1 MPDEKKTIG
10 RYEIRGTLGK
20 GAMGAVYKGWDTRL
34 ELDVAIKVLLPGND
48 ETNRTE
54 EITRFLREVKISRN
68 LKHPNIVAVYDV
80 GDDPDTSM
88 PYIVMEFIKGKPLD
102 KLIKERKFTIQEIVT
117 FICQVADGLDCA
129 AQAGVVH
136 RDIKPANIM
145 VDPATLIPK
154 LVDFGVARIEGT
166 NATQSGTVLG
176 TPHYMS
182 PEQCRGEVVDGRSDL
197 FSLGAMTYEMLTGIK
212 AFQGDTIVNVMMGI
226 LDPNTP
232 VPPGDLRPEIPY
244 DLSEVVMKALAKD
257 PADRFQRGKEMV
269 EALQAAMADVP
280 TATVAIRPGDL
291 PAIDKTVMM
300 TVKAAKMAGTT
311 TSAAA
316 RSGKTAKTAKAA
328 AVGVPLQY
336 VAMGAAAMLFIG
348 IGAWF
353 FLKPQ
358 PPAVTQAPSDAATA
372 PTPATQQAAPSAP
385 VSLMAVRI
393 GVLKEEPSGRIVL
406 LNEGDPLRAADNFA
420 VTVQPENPSYV
431 YIWQTDS
438 SGEVFRVFP
447 NADFSPQGNPVAGK
461 TEVWLP
467 VAKNKRQWFHLDQN
481 PGEEEIVIAVS
492 TDQLQE
498 LEDPLGLLSLSG
510 VVDADTKRKIISD
523 LHRAKAKLGIGQ
535 PVQDASRVAQP
546 SPSSSP
552 TRFLE
557 GNSKGFYYQI
567 RLKHL

>member
-1 MPDEKKTIG
+1 MPEEKKMIG

-34 ELDVAIKVLLPGND
+34 ELDVAIKVLLQTND
-48 ETNRTE
+48 DTNRTE

-80 GDDPDTSM
+80 GDDPDTGM

-102 KLIKERKFTIQEIVT
+102 NLMKERKFTIREIVT
-117 FICQVADGLDCA
+117 FIGQVADGLDCA

-136 RDIKPANIM
+136 RDIKPANMM
-145 VDPATLIPK
+145 VDPDTLIPK

-182 PEQCRGEVVDGRSDL
+182 PEQCRGEVVDGRSDI
-197 FSLGAMTYEMLTGIK
+197 FSLGAVLYEMLTGIK

-232 VPPGDLRPEIPY
+232 VPPSDLRPEIPY
-244 DLSEVVMKALAKD
+244 ALSEVVMKALAKD

-269 EALQAAMADVP
+269 EALQAAMAGAP
-280 TATVAIRPGDL
+280 TATVTLRPGDL

-300 TVKAAKMAGTT
+300 TVKAAKISGAA
-311 TSAAA
+311 AAA
-316 RSGKTAKTAKAA
+316 RSAKTAQQPAT
-328 AVGVPLQY
+328 GVPLRY
-336 VAMGAAAMLFIG
+336 IG
-348 IGAWF
+348 IGVAVLLLIGGGTWF
-353 FLKPQ
+353 MMKSQ
-358 PPAVTQAPSDAATA
+358 PPAVTLAPPATPTTTQAPSAQQT
-372 PTPATQQAAPSAP
+372 TPATPASTI
-385 VSLMAVRI
+385 AVEL
-393 GVLKEEPSGRIVL
+393 GVIKEHSGGKIVL

-420 VTVQPENPSYV
+420 IVAKPDSSSYI

-447 NADFSPQGNPVAGK
+447 NSDFNPQGNPVAAK

-467 VAKNKRQWFHLDQN
+467 VAKGQRQWFHLDQN
-481 PGEEEIVIAVS
+481 PGEEEIVIVVAA
-492 TDQLQE
+492 DPLQD

-523 LHRAKAKLGIGQ
+523 LQKAKSKLSIGK
-535 PVQDASRVAQP
+535 PAQDVSRAAQTSAGS
-546 SPSSSP
+546 SPSRP
-552 TRFLE
+552 LE

>member
-1 MPDEKKTIG
+1 MPDEKKKIG

-80 GDDPDTSM
+80 GDDPDTGM

-102 KLIKERKFTIQEIVT
+102 SLLKERKMTIQEIVT
-117 FICQVADGLDCA
+117 FIAQVADGLDCA
-129 AQAGVVH
+129 AQAGIVH

-145 VDPATLIPK
+145 VNQETLTPK

-244 DLSEVVMKALAKD
+244 ELSEVVMKALAKD

-269 EALQAAMADVP
+269 EALQSALADAP
-280 TATVAIRPGDL
+280 SATVAIRPGDL
-291 PAIDKTVMM
+291 AVIDKTILM
-300 TVKAAKMAGTT
+300 TVKTAKMAGTT
-311 TSAAA
+311 PSARAA
-316 RSGKTAKTAKAA
+316 TKKAQPPSA
-328 AVGVPLQY
+328 GVPLQY
-336 VAMGAAAMLFIG
+336 VGIGVAALLLLG
-348 IGAWF
+348 GGAWF
-353 FLKPQ
+353 MLKPS
-358 PPAVTQAPSDAATA
+358 PVTQAPSSVPAAPSPQAQPA
-372 PTPATQQAAPSAP
+372 PPSAP
-385 VSLMAVRI
+385 VSVTAVQL
-393 GVLKEEPSGRIVL
+393 GVVKEEPSGRIVL
-406 LNEGDPLRAADNFA
+406 LNDGDPLRATDNFA
-420 VTVQPENPSYV
+420 VTVQPDNPSYI

-447 NADFSPQGNPVAGK
+447 NADFNPQGNPVSSK

-481 PGEEEIVIAVS
+481 PGEEEIVIVVS
-492 TDQLQE
+492 ADQLQE

-510 VVDADTKRKIISD
+510 VVDADTKRKIVSD
-523 LHRAKAKLGIGQ
+523 LHRAKAKLSVGK
-535 PVQDASRVAQP
+535 PSQDASRAAQ
-546 SPSSSP
+546 SSSGASP
-552 TRFLE
+552 TRSLE
-557 GNSKGFYYQI
+557 GNSKGFYYQV

>member
-1 MPDEKKTIG
+1 MPDEKKKIG

-80 GDDPDTSM
+80 GDDPDTGM

-102 KLIKERKFTIQEIVT
+102 SLLKERRMTIQEIVT
-117 FICQVADGLDCA
+117 FISQVADGLDCA

-136 RDIKPANIM
+136 RDIKPANMM
-145 VDPATLIPK
+145 VDPETLIPK

-182 PEQCRGEVVDGRSDL
+182 PEQCRGEVVDGRSDI
-197 FSLGAMTYEMLTGIK
+197 FSLGAVLYEMLTGIK

-232 VPPGDLRPEIPY
+232 VPPGDLRTEIPY
-244 DLSEVVMKALAKD
+244 SLSEVVMKALAKD
-257 PADRFQRGKEMV
+257 PAERFQRGKEMV
-269 EALQAAMADVP
+269 EALQAAMAEAP
-280 TATVAIRPGDL
+280 SATVAIRPGDL

-300 TVKAAKMAGTT
+300 TVKAARISGTT
-311 TSAAA
+311 TASVRPGRTTPPA
-316 RSGKTAKTAKAA
+316 TA
-328 AVGVPLQY
+328 GFPLQY
-336 VAMGAAAMLFIG
+336 VGIG
-348 IGAWF
+348 VATLLLIGGGAWF
-353 FLKPQ
+353 MLKSPTA
-358 PPAVTQAPSDAATA
+358 PVAQAPPDA
-372 PTPATQQAAPSAP
+372 PAAPLTQVPPPPTASVP
-385 VSLMAVRI
+385 MAAVQL
-393 GVLKEEPSGRIVL
+393 GVVKEEPSGRIVL
-406 LNEGDPLRAADNFA
+406 LREGDSLRATDNFA
-420 VTVQPENPSYV
+420 VTVQPENPSYI

-447 NADFSPQGNPVAGK
+447 NADFNPLGNPVSAR

-481 PGEEEIVIAVS
+481 PGEEEIVIVVS
-492 TDQLQE
+492 ADQLQE

-510 VVDADTKRKIISD
+510 VVDADTKRKIVSD
-523 LHRAKAKLGIGQ
+523 LHRAKTKLSVGKPPQG
-535 PVQDASRVAQP
+535 ASHAAQ
-546 SPSSSP
+546 SSP
-552 TRFLE
+552 GTAPTHSLE

>member
-1 MPDEKKTIG
+1 MPDEKKKIG

-34 ELDVAIKVLLPGND
+34 ELDVAIKVLLPCND

-80 GDDPDTSM
+80 GDDPDTGM
-88 PYIVMEFIKGKPLD
+88 PYIVMEFIKGKTLD
-102 KLIKERKFTIQEIVT
+102 SLLKERKMTIQEIVT
-117 FICQVADGLDCA
+117 FISQMADGLDCA

-136 RDIKPANIM
+136 RDIKPANMM
-145 VDPATLIPK
+145 VDQETLIPK

-182 PEQCRGEVVDGRSDL
+182 PEQCRGEVVDGRSDI
-197 FSLGAMTYEMLTGIK
+197 FSLGAVLYEMLTGIK

-244 DLSEVVMKALAKD
+244 SLSEIVMKALAKD

-269 EALQAAMADVP
+269 ETLQAAMADAP
-280 TATVAIRPGDL
+280 SATVAIRPGDL
-291 PAIDKTVMM
+291 PVIDKTMLM
-300 TVKAAKMAGTT
+300 TVKTAKMAGTT
-311 TSAAA
+311 ASARAAA
-316 RSGKTAKTAKAA
+316 KRAQPPAA
-328 AVGVPLQY
+328 GVPLQY
-336 VAMGAAAMLFIG
+336 VGIGVAALLLLG
-348 IGAWF
+348 GGAWF
-353 FLKPQ
+353 TLKPQ
-358 PPAVTQAPSDAATA
+358 PSPVTQAPPA
-372 PTPATQQAAPSAP
+372 PPSAP
-385 VSLMAVRI
+385 VSVTAVQL
-393 GVLKEEPSGRIVL
+393 GVVKEEPSGRVVL
-406 LNEGDPLRAADNFA
+406 LNEGDSLLATDNFA
-420 VTVQPENPSYV
+420 VTVQPENPSYI

-447 NADFSPQGNPVAGK
+447 NADFNPQGNPVSSK

-481 PGEEEIVIAVS
+481 PGEEEIVIVVS
-492 TDQLQE
+492 ADQLQE

-510 VVDADTKRKIISD
+510 VVDADTKRKIVSD
-523 LHRAKAKLGIGQ
+523 LHRAKAKLSVGK
-535 PVQDASRVAQP
+535 PSHDASRATQ
-546 SPSSSP
+546 SSSGASL
-552 TRFLE
+552 TRSLE
-557 GNSKGFYYQI
+557 GSSKGFYYQI

>member
-1 MPDEKKTIG
+1 MPDEKKMIG

-34 ELDVAIKVLLPGND
+34 ELDVAIKVLLQTTD
-48 ETNRTE
+48 DTNRTE

-80 GDDPDTSM
+80 GDDPDTGM

-102 KLIKERKFTIQEIVT
+102 GLMKERKFTIREIVT
-117 FICQVADGLDCA
+117 FTCQVADGLDCA

-136 RDIKPANIM
+136 RDIKPANMM
-145 VDPATLIPK
+145 VDPDTLTPK

-182 PEQCRGEVVDGRSDL
+182 PEQCRGEVVDGRSDI
-197 FSLGAMTYEMLTGIK
+197 FSLGAVLYEMLTGMK

-232 VPPGDLRPEIPY
+232 VPPSDLRPEIPY
-244 DLSEVVMKALAKD
+244 PLSEVVMKALAKD

-269 EALQAAMADVP
+269 EALQAAMAEAP
-280 TATVAIRPGDL
+280 SATVAIRPGDL

-300 TVKAAKMAGTT
+300 TVKAAKISGA
-311 TSAAA
+311 AAA
-316 RSGKTAKTAKAA
+316 RSTRAA
-328 AVGVPLQY
+328 QPPAAGVPLQY
-336 VAMGAAAMLFIG
+336 IG
-348 IGAWF
+348 IGAAVLLLIGGGAWF
-353 FLKPQ
+353 MLKPQ
-358 PPAVTQAPSDAATA
+358 APVVTQASPVA
-372 PTPATQQAAPSAP
+372 PTSPTPPAAP
-385 VSLMAVRI
+385 VSTMAVEL
-393 GVLKEEPSGRIVL
+393 GVVKEHTGGNISL

-420 VTVQPENPSYV
+420 VVVKPENPSYI

-447 NADFSPQGNPVAGK
+447 NSDFNPQGNPVSAK

-467 VAKNKRQWFHLDQN
+467 VAKGQRQWFHLDQN
-481 PGEEEIVIAVS
+481 PGEEEIVVVAS
-492 TDQLQE
+492 TEPLQD

-523 LHRAKAKLGIGQ
+523 LHKAQAKLGIGK
-535 PVQDASRVAQP
+535 PVQDASPVAQS
-546 SPSSSP
+546 SPRSSP
-552 TRFLE
+552 TRSLE
-557 GNSKGFYYQI
+557 GSSKGFYYQI

>member
-1 MPDEKKTIG
+1 MPDEKKKIG

-80 GDDPDTSM
+80 GDDPDTGM

-102 KLIKERKFTIQEIVT
+102 SLLKERRMTIQEIVT
-117 FICQVADGLDCA
+117 FISQVADGLDCA
-129 AQAGVVH
+129 AQAGIVH

-145 VDPATLIPK
+145 VNQETLTPK

-182 PEQCRGEVVDGRSDL
+182 PEQCRGEVVDGRSDI

-244 DLSEVVMKALAKD
+244 ELSEVVMKALAKD

-269 EALQAAMADVP
+269 EALQSALADAP
-280 TATVAIRPGDL
+280 SATVAIRPGDL
-291 PAIDKTVMM
+291 AVIDKTILM
-300 TVKAAKMAGTT
+300 TVKTAKMAGTT
-311 TSAAA
+311 PSARAA
-316 RSGKTAKTAKAA
+316 TKKAQPPSA
-328 AVGVPLQY
+328 GLPLQY
-336 VAMGAAAMLFIG
+336 VGIGVAALLLLG
-348 IGAWF
+348 GGAWF
-353 FLKPQ
+353 MLKPQ
-358 PPAVTQAPSDAATA
+358 PSPVTQAQPV
-372 PTPATQQAAPSAP
+372 PPSAP
-385 VSLMAVRI
+385 VSVTAVQL
-393 GVLKEEPSGRIVL
+393 GVVKEEPSGRIVL
-406 LNEGDPLRAADNFA
+406 LNDGDPLRATDNFA
-420 VTVQPENPSYV
+420 VTVQPDNPSYI

-447 NADFSPQGNPVAGK
+447 NADFNPQGNPVSSK

-481 PGEEEIVIAVS
+481 PGEEEIVIVVS
-492 TDQLQE
+492 ADQLQE

-510 VVDADTKRKIISD
+510 VVDADTKRKIVSD
-523 LHRAKAKLGIGQ
+523 LHRAKAKLSVGM
-535 PVQDASRVAQP
+535 PSQDASRAAQ
-546 SPSSSP
+546 SSSGASP
-552 TRFLE
+552 TRSLE

>member
-1 MPDEKKTIG
+1 MPDGKKMIG

-34 ELDVAIKVLLPGND
+34 ELDVAIKVLLQTTD
-48 ETNRTE
+48 DTNRTE

-80 GDDPDTSM
+80 GDDPDTGM

-102 KLIKERKFTIQEIVT
+102 NLMKERKFTIQEIVT
-117 FICQVADGLDCA
+117 FICQVAGGLDCA

-136 RDIKPANIM
+136 RDIKPANMM
-145 VDPATLIPK
+145 VDPDTLIPK
-154 LVDFGVARIEGT
+154 LVDFGVARVEGT

-182 PEQCRGEVVDGRSDL
+182 PEQCRGEVVDGRSDI
-197 FSLGAMTYEMLTGIK
+197 FSLGAVLYEMLTGIK

-232 VPPGDLRPEIPY
+232 VPPSDLRPEIPY
-244 DLSEVVMKALAKD
+244 ALSEVVMKALAKD

-269 EALQAAMADVP
+269 EALQAAMAEAP
-280 TATVAIRPGDL
+280 TATVSLRPGDL

-300 TVKAAKMAGTT
+300 TVKAAKLAG
-311 TSAAA
+311 AAA
-316 RSGKTAKTAKAA
+316 STRSAKATQPPA
-328 AVGVPLQY
+328 AGVPLQY
-336 VAMGAAAMLFIG
+336 IG
-348 IGAWF
+348 IGVAVLLLIGGGAWF
-353 FLKPQ
+353 MLKSPAPGVTQ
-358 PPAVTQAPSDAATA
+358 PPSVAPTA
-372 PTPATQQAAPSAP
+372 PAPAAPQATPAGP
-385 VSLMAVRI
+385 VSNIVVEL
-393 GVLKEEPSGRIVL
+393 GVVKEQTGGKISL

-420 VTVQPENPSYV
+420 VFVKPDNPSYV

-447 NADFSPQGNPVAGK
+447 NSDFNPQGNPVPAK

-467 VAKNKRQWFHLDQN
+467 VAKGQRQWFHLDQN
-481 PGEEEIVIAVS
+481 PGEEEIVIVAS
-492 TDQLQE
+492 TDPLQD

-523 LHRAKAKLGIGQ
+523 LHRAQAKLSIGK
-535 PVQDASRVAQP
+535 PAQGVTP
-546 SPSSSP
+546 AAQSSPGSSPSRS
-552 TRFLE
+552 LE

>member
-1 MPDEKKTIG
+1 MPDEKKKIG

-80 GDDPDTSM
+80 GDDPDTGM

-102 KLIKERKFTIQEIVT
+102 SLLKERKMTIQEIVT
-117 FICQVADGLDCA
+117 FIAQVADGLDCA

-136 RDIKPANIM
+136 RDIKPANMM
-145 VDPATLIPK
+145 VDPETLIPK

-182 PEQCRGEVVDGRSDL
+182 PEQCRGEVVDGRSDI
-197 FSLGAMTYEMLTGIK
+197 FSLGAVLYEMLTGVK

-232 VPPGDLRPEIPY
+232 VPPGDLRTEIPY
-244 DLSEVVMKALAKD
+244 SLSEVVMKALAKD

-269 EALQAAMADVP
+269 EALRDAMADAP
-280 TATVAIRPGDL
+280 SATVAIRPGDL

-300 TVKAAKMAGTT
+300 TVKAARISAATT
-311 TSAAA
+311 TSVRPGRTTPPATA
-316 RSGKTAKTAKAA
+316 RSPLLYVGIGVAA
-328 AVGVPLQY
+328 L
-336 VAMGAAAMLFIG
+336 LLIG
-348 IGAWF
+348 GGAWF
-353 FLKPQ
+353 MLKPTAGPVTQ
-358 PPAVTQAPSDAATA
+358 TTPGAPPASPNQLPPSPPASVSMAAV
-372 PTPATQQAAPSAP
+372 Q
-385 VSLMAVRI
+385 L
-393 GVLKEEPSGRIVL
+393 GVVKEESSGRLVL
-406 LNEGDPLRAADNFA
+406 LREGDSLRATDNFA
-420 VTVQPENPSYV
+420 VTVQPENPSYIYV
-431 YIWQTDS
+431 WQTDS

-447 NADFSPQGNPVAGK
+447 NADFNPQGNPVSSK

-467 VAKNKRQWFHLDQN
+467 VVKSKRQWFHLDQN
-481 PGEEEIVIAVS
+481 PGEEEIVIVVS
-492 TDQLQE
+492 ADQLQE

-510 VVDADTKRKIISD
+510 VVDADTKRKIVSD
-523 LHRAKAKLGIGQ
+523 LFRAKTKLSVGK
-535 PVQDASRVAQP
+535 PRQDASRAAQ
-546 SPSSSP
+546 SPPGAAP
-552 TRFLE
+552 TYSLE
-557 GNSKGFYYQI
+557 GNAKGFYYQV

>member
-1 MPDEKKTIG
+1 MPDEKKMIG

-34 ELDVAIKVLLPGND
+34 ELDVAIKVLLQTND
-48 ETNRTE
+48 DTNRTE

-80 GDDPDTSM
+80 GDDPDTGM

-102 KLIKERKFTIQEIVT
+102 NLMKERKFTIREIVT
-117 FICQVADGLDCA
+117 FVCQVADGLDCA

-136 RDIKPANIM
+136 RDIKPANMM
-145 VDPATLIPK
+145 VDPDTLIPK

-182 PEQCRGEVVDGRSDL
+182 PEQCRGEVVDGRSDI
-197 FSLGAMTYEMLTGIK
+197 FSLGAVLYEMLTGIK

-232 VPPGDLRPEIPY
+232 VPPSDLRPEIPY
-244 DLSEVVMKALAKD
+244 ALSEVVMQALAKD
-257 PADRFQRGKEMV
+257 PTDRFQRGKEMV
-269 EALQAAMADVP
+269 EALQAAMAEAP

-300 TVKAAKMAGTT
+300 TVKAAKASGAA
-311 TSAAA
+311 AAA
-316 RSGKTAKTAKAA
+316 RSTRAA
-328 AVGVPLQY
+328 QPPAAGVPLQY
-336 VAMGAAAMLFIG
+336 IG
-348 IGAWF
+348 IAVAVFLLLGGGAWF
-353 FLKPQ
+353 IFKPQ
-358 PPAVTQAPSDAATA
+358 APVATQASPVAPTA
-372 PTPATQQAAPSAP
+372 PTPTASQATPAAP
-385 VSLMAVRI
+385 VSTIVVEV
-393 GVLKEEPSGRIVL
+393 GVIKEQTGGKISL
-406 LNEGDPLRAADNFA
+406 LNEGDPLRATDNFA
-420 VTVQPENPSYV
+420 VVVRPDNPSYV

-447 NADFSPQGNPVAGK
+447 NSDFNPLGNPVSAK

-467 VAKNKRQWFHLDQN
+467 VAKNQRQWFHLDQN
-481 PGEEEIVIAVS
+481 PGEEEIVVVVS
-492 TDQLQE
+492 SDPLQD

-510 VVDADTKRKIISD
+510 VVDADTKRKIVSD
-523 LHRAKAKLGIGQ
+523 LHRAQAKLSVGKPAQG
-535 PVQDASRVAQP
+535 ASQVAQ
-546 SPSSSP
+546 SSSGSSP
-552 TRFLE
+552 VRSLE

>member
-1 MPDEKKTIG
+1 MPDEKKMIG

-34 ELDVAIKVLLPGND
+34 ELDVAIKVLLQTTD
-48 ETNRTE
+48 DTNRTE

-80 GDDPDTSM
+80 GDDPDTGM

-102 KLIKERKFTIQEIVT
+102 NLMKERKFTIQEIAT

-136 RDIKPANIM
+136 RDIKPANMM
-145 VDPATLIPK
+145 VHPETLVPK

-182 PEQCRGEVVDGRSDL
+182 PEQCRGEVVDGRSDI
-197 FSLGAMTYEMLTGIK
+197 FSLGAVLYEMLTGIK

-232 VPPGDLRPEIPY
+232 VPPSDLRPEIPY
-244 DLSEVVMKALAKD
+244 ALSEIAMKALAKD

-269 EALQAAMADVP
+269 EALQAAMAEAP
-280 TATVAIRPGDL
+280 TATVTIRPGDL
-291 PAIDKTVMM
+291 PAIDKTVIM
-300 TVKAAKMAGTT
+300 TVKAAKMSGA
-311 TSAAA
+311 AAA
-316 RSGKTAKTAKAA
+316 RSIRAA
-328 AVGVPLQY
+328 RPPAVGVPLQY
-336 VAMGAAAMLFIG
+336 IG
-348 IGAWF
+348 IGVAALLLIGGGTWF
-353 FLKPQ
+353 MLKPQ
-358 PPAVTQAPSDAATA
+358 TPAVTQAPPGAPTA
-372 PTPATQQAAPSAP
+372 PTPPASQATPSAP
-385 VSLMAVRI
+385 VSTIAVEL
-393 GVLKEEPSGRIVL
+393 GVIKEQTGGKISL

-420 VTVQPENPSYV
+420 VVVKPDNPSYI

-447 NADFSPQGNPVAGK
+447 NSDFNPQGNPVSAK

-467 VAKNKRQWFHLDQN
+467 VAKNQRQWFHLDQN
-481 PGEEEIVIAVS
+481 PGEEEIVIVAS
-492 TDQLQE
+492 ADPLQD

-523 LHRAKAKLGIGQ
+523 LHRAQAKLSVGK
-535 PVQDASRVAQP
+535 PVQDASRVAQS
-546 SPSSSP
+546 SPGSSP
-552 TRFLE
+552 TRSLE

>member
-1 MPDEKKTIG
+1 MPDEKKMIG

-80 GDDPDTSM
+80 GDDPDTGM

-102 KLIKERKFTIQEIVT
+102 KFMKERKFTIREIVT
-117 FICQVADGLDCA
+117 LICQAADGLDCA

-136 RDIKPANIM
+136 RDIKPANMM
-145 VDPATLIPK
+145 VDPDTLIPK

-182 PEQCRGEVVDGRSDL
+182 PEQCRGEVVDGRSDI
-197 FSLGAMTYEMLTGIK
+197 FSLGALFYEMLTGIK

-244 DLSEVVMKALAKD
+244 ALSEAVMQALAKD

-269 EALQAAMADVP
+269 EALQAVMAEAP

-291 PAIDKTVMM
+291 PAIDKAVLM
-300 TVKAAKMAGTT
+300 TVKTSRMSGTT
-311 TSAAA
+311 AAGA
-316 RSGKTAKTAKAA
+316 RSTRAA
-328 AVGVPLQY
+328 QPPAAGLPLQY
-336 VAMGAAAMLFIG
+336 IG
-348 IGAWF
+348 IAVAVFLLLGGGAWF
-353 FLKPQ
+353 IFKPQ
-358 PPAVTQAPSDAATA
+358 TPAVMQAPSGA
-372 PTPATQQAAPSAP
+372 PTLPTPPTPQATPPAP
-385 VSLMAVRI
+385 VSTIAVEL
-393 GVLKEEPSGRIVL
+393 GVVKEQTGGKISL
-406 LNEGDPLRAADNFA
+406 LNEGDSLRAADNFA
-420 VTVQPENPSYV
+420 VIVQPEKPSYIYV
-431 YIWQTDS
+431 WQTDS

-447 NADFSPQGNPVAGK
+447 NSDFNPQGNPVSAK

-467 VAKNKRQWFHLDQN
+467 VAKNQRQWFHLDQN
-481 PGEEEIVIAVS
+481 PGEEEIVIVAS
-492 TDQLQE
+492 ADPLQD

-523 LHRAKAKLGIGQ
+523 LHKAQAKLGIGK
-535 PVQDASRVAQP
+535 PVQDASQAAQ
-546 SPSSSP
+546 SSSGSSP
-552 TRFLE
+552 TRSLE
-557 GNSKGFYYQI
+557 GNAKGFYYQI

>member
-1 MPDEKKTIG
+1 MPDEKKKIG

-80 GDDPDTSM
+80 GDDPDTGM

-102 KLIKERKFTIQEIVT
+102 TLMKERKMTIQEIVT
-117 FICQVADGLDCA
+117 FIAQVADGLDCA
-129 AQAGVVH
+129 AQAGIVH

-145 VDPATLIPK
+145 VNQETLTPK

-244 DLSEVVMKALAKD
+244 ELSEVVMKALAKD

-269 EALQAAMADVP
+269 EALQAALADAP
-280 TATVAIRPGDL
+280 SATVAIRPGDL
-291 PAIDKTVMM
+291 AVIDKTILM
-300 TVKAAKMAGTT
+300 TVKTAKMAGTT
-311 TSAAA
+311 ASARAAA
-316 RSGKTAKTAKAA
+316 KKARPPA
-328 AVGVPLQY
+328 AGVPLQY
-336 VAMGAAAMLFIG
+336 VGIGVAALLLLG
-348 IGAWF
+348 GGAWF
-353 FLKPQ
+353 MLKPQ
-358 PPAVTQAPSDAATA
+358 PSPVTQAPPDAPAAT
-372 PTPATQQAAPSAP
+372 QAQPPPPSAP
-385 VSLMAVRI
+385 VSVTAVQL
-393 GVLKEEPSGRIVL
+393 GVVKEEPSGRVVL
-406 LNEGDPLRAADNFA
+406 LNDGDPLRATDNFA
-420 VTVQPENPSYV
+420 VTVQPDNPSYIYV
-431 YIWQTDS
+431 WQTDS
-438 SGEVFRVFP
+438 SGEIFRVFP
-447 NADFSPQGNPVAGK
+447 NADFNPQGNPVSSK

-481 PGEEEIVIAVS
+481 PGEEEIVIVVS
-492 TDQLQE
+492 VDQLQE

-510 VVDADTKRKIISD
+510 VVDTDTKRKIVSD
-523 LHRAKAKLGIGQ
+523 LHRAQAKLSVGKPSQG
-535 PVQDASRVAQP
+535 ASRAAQ
-546 SPSSSP
+546 SSSDAAP
-552 TRFLE
+552 TRSLE

>member
-1 MPDEKKTIG
+1 MPDEKKKIG

-80 GDDPDTSM
+80 GDDPDTGM
-88 PYIVMEFIKGKPLD
+88 PYIVMEFIKGKTLD
-102 KLIKERKFTIQEIVT
+102 SLLKERKMTIQEIVT
-117 FICQVADGLDCA
+117 FISQVADGLDCA
-129 AQAGVVH
+129 AQAGIVH
-136 RDIKPANIM
+136 RDIKPANMM
-145 VDPATLIPK
+145 VDQETLIPK

-182 PEQCRGEVVDGRSDL
+182 PEQCRGEVVDGRSDI
-197 FSLGAMTYEMLTGIK
+197 FSLGAVLYEMLTGIK

-244 DLSEVVMKALAKD
+244 SLSEVVMKALAKD
-257 PADRFQRGKEMV
+257 PADRFKRGKEMV
-269 EALQAAMADVP
+269 EALQAAMADAP
-280 TATVAIRPGDL
+280 SATVAIRPGDL

-300 TVKAAKMAGTT
+300 TVKAARISGTT
-311 TSAAA
+311 TTSVRPGRTTPPAAA
-316 RSGKTAKTAKAA
+316 GF
-328 AVGVPLQY
+328 PLQY
-336 VAMGAAAMLFIG
+336 IG
-348 IGAWF
+348 IGVVALLLIGGGAWF
-353 FLKPQ
+353 MLKS
-358 PPAVTQAPSDAATA
+358 PPSPVTQAP
-372 PTPATQQAAPSAP
+372 PSAP
-385 VSLMAVRI
+385 AATPPQAQPPPPSAPISVTAVQL
-393 GVLKEEPSGRIVL
+393 GVVKEEPSGRVVL
-406 LNEGDPLRAADNFA
+406 LNEGDPLRATDNFA
-420 VTVQPENPSYV
+420 VTVQPENPSYI

-447 NADFSPQGNPVAGK
+447 NADFNPQGNPVSSK

-481 PGEEEIVIAVS
+481 PGEEEIVIVVS
-492 TDQLQE
+492 ADQLQE

-510 VVDADTKRKIISD
+510 VVDTDTKRKIVSD
-523 LHRAKAKLGIGQ
+523 LHRAKAKLSVGK
-535 PVQDASRVAQP
+535 PSQDASRAAQ
-546 SPSSSP
+546 SSSGAAP
-552 TRFLE
+552 TRSLE

>member
-1 MPDEKKTIG
+1 MPEEKKKIG

-80 GDDPDTSM
+80 GDDPDTGM

-102 KLIKERKFTIQEIVT
+102 SLLKERRMTIQEIVT
-117 FICQVADGLDCA
+117 FISQVADGLDCA
-129 AQAGVVH
+129 AQAGIVH

-145 VDPATLIPK
+145 VNPETLTPK

-269 EALQAAMADVP
+269 EALQAAMAVAP
-280 TATVAIRPGDL
+280 SATVAIRPGDL

-300 TVKAAKMAGTT
+300 TVKAARISGTASTSVRPGRTTPPATAGF
-311 TSAAA
+311 
-316 RSGKTAKTAKAA
+316 
-328 AVGVPLQY
+328 PLQY
-336 VAMGAAAMLFIG
+336 VGIG
-348 IGAWF
+348 VVALLLIGGGAWF
-353 FLKPQ
+353 MLKS
-358 PPAVTQAPSDAATA
+358 PPSSVTQAPPGAPAAS
-372 PTPATQQAAPSAP
+372 PAQVPPPPPAS
-385 VSLMAVRI
+385 VSLAAVQL
-393 GVLKEEPSGRIVL
+393 GVVKEEPSGRIVL
-406 LNEGDPLRAADNFA
+406 LNEGDSLRATDNFA
-420 VTVQPENPSYV
+420 VTVQPENPSYI

-447 NADFSPQGNPVAGK
+447 NADFNPQGNPVSSK
-461 TEVWLP
+461 TEVWMP

-481 PGEEEIVIAVS
+481 PGEEEIVIVVAA
-492 TDQLQE
+492 DQLQE

-510 VVDADTKRKIISD
+510 VVDADTKRKIVSD
-523 LHRAKAKLGIGQ
+523 LHRAKTKLSVGKPPQG
-535 PVQDASRVAQP
+535 ASHAAQ
-546 SPSSSP
+546 SPPGAAP
-552 TRFLE
+552 THSLE

>member
-1 MPDEKKTIG
+1 MPDEKKMIG

-34 ELDVAIKVLLPGND
+34 ELDVAIKVLLQTND
-48 ETNRTE
+48 DTNRTE

-80 GDDPDTSM
+80 GDDPDTGM

-102 KLIKERKFTIQEIVT
+102 GFMKERKFTIQEIVT
-117 FICQVADGLDCA
+117 FIGQVADGLDCA

-136 RDIKPANIM
+136 RDIKPANMM
-145 VDPATLIPK
+145 VDTDTLIPK

-182 PEQCRGEVVDGRSDL
+182 PEQCRAEVVDGRSDI
-197 FSLGAMTYEMLTGIK
+197 FSLGAVLYEMLTGMK

-232 VPPGDLRPEIPY
+232 VPPSDLRPEIPY
-244 DLSEVVMKALAKD
+244 ALSEVVMTALAKD

-269 EALQAAMADVP
+269 EALQAAMAEAP
-280 TATVAIRPGDL
+280 TATVTLRPGDL

-300 TVKAAKMAGTT
+300 TVKAAKISGAA
-311 TSAAA
+311 AAA
-316 RSGKTAKTAKAA
+316 RSTRAA
-328 AVGVPLQY
+328 QPPAAGVPLQY
-336 VAMGAAAMLFIG
+336 IG
-348 IGAWF
+348 IGVAVLLVLGGGAWF
-353 FLKPQ
+353 MLKPQ
-358 PPAVTQAPSDAATA
+358 TPAVTQAPPVAPAAPA
-372 PTPATQQAAPSAP
+372 PAAPQATPAAP
-385 VSLMAVRI
+385 VATIAIEL
-393 GVLKEEPSGRIVL
+393 GVVKEQTGGKISL
-406 LNEGDPLRAADNFA
+406 LNEGDPLRATDNFA
-420 VTVQPENPSYV
+420 VFVKPGSPSYI

-447 NADFSPQGNPVAGK
+447 NSDFNPQGNPVSAK

-467 VAKNKRQWFHLDQN
+467 VAKGQRQWFHLDQN
-481 PGEEEIVIAVS
+481 PGEEEIIIVAS
-492 TDQLQE
+492 ADPLQD

-510 VVDADTKRKIISD
+510 VVDADTKRKIVSD
-523 LHRAKAKLGIGQ
+523 LHRAQAKLSVGK
-535 PVQDASRVAQP
+535 PAQDAAHAAQSSSGS
-546 SPSSSP
+546 SPS
-552 TRFLE
+552 RFLE

>member
-1 MPDEKKTIG
+1 MPDEKKMIG

-54 EITRFLREVKISRN
+54 EITRFLREVKISRT

-80 GDDPDTSM
+80 GDDPDSGM
-88 PYIVMEFIKGKPLD
+88 PFIVMEFIKGKPLD
-102 KLIKERKFTIQEIVT
+102 ALMKERKLTIREIVT
-117 FICQVADGLDCA
+117 FTCQVADGLDCA

-136 RDIKPANIM
+136 RDIKPANIL
-145 VDPATLIPK
+145 VDPATLTPK
-154 LVDFGVARIEGT
+154 VVDFGVARIEGT

-182 PEQCRGEVVDGRSDL
+182 PEQCRGEVVDGRSDI
-197 FSLGAMTYEMLTGIK
+197 FSLGALFYEMLTGIK

-244 DLSEVVMKALAKD
+244 ALSEVAMQALAKD
-257 PADRFQRGKEMV
+257 PNDRFQRGKEMV
-269 EALQAAMADVP
+269 AALQAAVAEAP

-291 PAIDKTVMM
+291 PAIDKTALM
-300 TVKAAKMAGTT
+300 TVK
-311 TSAAA
+311 
-316 RSGKTAKTAKAA
+316 TAKLPRTTAA
-328 AVGVPLQY
+328 GVRSTRTVTPPTAWVTLQY
-336 VAMGAAAMLFIG
+336 IG
-348 IGAWF
+348 IGAAVFLLLGGGAWF
-353 FLKPQ
+353 IFKPQ
-358 PPAVTQAPSDAATA
+358 TPAVTQAPPTASTA
-372 PTPATQQAAPSAP
+372 PAPA
-385 VSLMAVRI
+385 AVPFSTI
-393 GVLKEEPSGRIVL
+393 AVELGVVKEQTGGKISL
-406 LNEGDPLRAADNFA
+406 LNDGDPLRAADNFA
-420 VTVQPENPSYV
+420 VIVQPEKPSYIYV
-431 YIWQTDS
+431 WQTDS

-447 NADFSPQGNPVAGK
+447 NSDFNPQGNPVSAK

-467 VAKNKRQWFHLDQN
+467 VAKNQRQWFHLDQN
-481 PGEEEIVIAVS
+481 PGEEEIVIVAS
-492 TDQLQE
+492 ADPLQD

-510 VVDADTKRKIISD
+510 VVDADTKRKIVSD
-523 LHRAKAKLGIGQ
+523 LHRAQAKLSASQ
-535 PVQDASRVAQP
+535 PVQDAARIAQ
-546 SPSSSP
+546 SSSGSFP
-552 TRFLE
+552 TRSLE

>member
-1 MPDEKKTIG
+1 MPDEKKKIG

-80 GDDPDTSM
+80 GDDPDTGM

-102 KLIKERKFTIQEIVT
+102 ALLKERKMTIQEIVT
-117 FICQVADGLDCA
+117 FIAQVADGLDCA
-129 AQAGVVH
+129 AQAGIVH

-145 VDPATLIPK
+145 VNQETLTPK

-244 DLSEVVMKALAKD
+244 ELSEVVMKALAKD

-269 EALQAAMADVP
+269 EALQSALADAP
-280 TATVAIRPGDL
+280 SATVAIRPGDL
-291 PAIDKTVMM
+291 AVIDKTILM
-300 TVKAAKMAGTT
+300 TVKTAKMAGTT
-311 TSAAA
+311 PSARAA
-316 RSGKTAKTAKAA
+316 TKKAQPPSA
-328 AVGVPLQY
+328 GVPLQY
-336 VAMGAAAMLFIG
+336 VGIGVAALLLLG
-348 IGAWF
+348 GGAWF
-353 FLKPQ
+353 MLKPQ
-358 PPAVTQAPSDAATA
+358 PSPVTQAPPGAPAAT
-372 PTPATQQAAPSAP
+372 QAQPPPPSTP
-385 VSLMAVRI
+385 VSVTAVQL
-393 GVLKEEPSGRIVL
+393 GVMKEEPGGRVVL
-406 LNEGDPLRAADNFA
+406 LNDGDPLRATDNFA
-420 VTVQPENPSYV
+420 VIVQPDNPSYI

-447 NADFSPQGNPVAGK
+447 NADFNPQGNPVSSK

-481 PGEEEIVIAVS
+481 PGEEEIVIVVS
-492 TDQLQE
+492 VDQLQE

-510 VVDADTKRKIISD
+510 VVDTDTKRKIVSD
-523 LHRAKAKLGIGQ
+523 LHRAKAKLSVGK
-535 PVQDASRVAQP
+535 PSQDASRAAQ
-546 SPSSSP
+546 SSSGAAP
-552 TRFLE
+552 TRSLE

>member
-1 MPDEKKTIG
+1 MPDEKKKIG

-80 GDDPDTSM
+80 GDDPDTGM

-102 KLIKERKFTIQEIVT
+102 SLLKERKMTIQEIVT
-117 FICQVADGLDCA
+117 FISQVADGLDCA
-129 AQAGVVH
+129 AQAGIVH

-145 VDPATLIPK
+145 VDTETLIPK

-197 FSLGAMTYEMLTGIK
+197 FSLGAMTYEMLTVIK

-244 DLSEVVMKALAKD
+244 ELSEVVMKALAKD

-269 EALQAAMADVP
+269 EVLQAAMADAP
-280 TATVAIRPGDL
+280 SATVSIRPGDL
-291 PAIDKTVMM
+291 PVIDKTILMS
-300 TVKAAKMAGTT
+300 VKTAKMAGTT
-311 TSAAA
+311 ASARAAA
-316 RSGKTAKTAKAA
+316 KRAQPAA
-328 AVGVPLQY
+328 AGVPLQY
-336 VAMGAAAMLFIG
+336 VGIG
-348 IGAWF
+348 VATLLLLGGGAWF
-353 FLKPQ
+353 MLKPQ
-358 PPAVTQAPSDAATA
+358 PSPVTQAPPGA
-372 PTPATQQAAPSAP
+372 PATTPPQAQPPPPSAP
-385 VSLMAVRI
+385 VSVTAVQL
-393 GVLKEEPSGRIVL
+393 GVVKEVPSGRVVL
-406 LNEGDPLRAADNFA
+406 LNEGDPLRPTDNFA
-420 VTVQPENPSYV
+420 VTVQPEKPSYI

-447 NADFSPQGNPVAGK
+447 NADFNPQGNPVSSK

-481 PGEEEIVIAVS
+481 PGEEEIVIVVS
-492 TDQLQE
+492 ADQLQE

-510 VVDADTKRKIISD
+510 VVDADTKRKIVSD
-523 LHRAKAKLGIGQ
+523 LHRAKAKLSVGK
-535 PVQDASRVAQP
+535 PSQDASRAAQ
-546 SPSSSP
+546 SSSGASP
-552 TRFLE
+552 TRSLE
-557 GNSKGFYYQI
+557 GNSKGFYYQV

>member
-1 MPDEKKTIG
+1 MPDEKKMIG

-54 EITRFLREVKISRN
+54 EITRFLREVKISRT

-80 GDDPDTSM
+80 GDDPDSGM
-88 PYIVMEFIKGKPLD
+88 PFIVMEFIKGKPLD
-102 KLIKERKFTIQEIVT
+102 ALLKERKLSIQEIVN

-136 RDIKPANIM
+136 RDIKPANIL
-145 VDPATLIPK
+145 VDPATLTPK
-154 LVDFGVARIEGT
+154 VVDFGVARVEGT

-182 PEQCRGEVVDGRSDL
+182 PEQCRGEVVDGRSDI
-197 FSLGAMTYEMLTGIK
+197 FSLGALFYEMLTGIK

-244 DLSEVVMKALAKD
+244 ALSEVAMKALAKD

-269 EALQAAMADVP
+269 DALQTAMAEAP

-291 PAIDKTVMM
+291 PIIDKTVLM
-300 TVKAAKMAGTT
+300 TVKTAKMSGTT
-311 TSAAA
+311 AA
-316 RSGKTAKTAKAA
+316 RSTKTAQPPAT
-328 AVGVPLQY
+328 GLPLQY
-336 VAMGAAAMLFIG
+336 IG
-348 IGAWF
+348 IGVAVLLLIGGGAWF
-353 FLKPQ
+353 MLKP
-358 PPAVTQAPSDAATA
+358 PAPVGTQAPPVAPTA
-372 PTPATQQAAPSAP
+372 PTPPAPQATLAAP
-385 VSLMAVRI
+385 VSTIAVEL
-393 GVLKEEPSGRIVL
+393 GVVKEQTGGKISL

-420 VTVQPENPSYV
+420 VVVKSESPSYI

-447 NADFSPQGNPVAGK
+447 NSDFNPQGNPVSAK

-467 VAKNKRQWFHLDQN
+467 VAKGQRQWFHLDQN
-481 PGEEEIVIAVS
+481 PGEEEIVIVAS
-492 TDQLQE
+492 ADPLQD

-523 LHRAKAKLGIGQ
+523 LHRAQAKLGVGK
-535 PVQDASRVAQP
+535 PVQDASRAAQ
-546 SPSSSP
+546 SSP
-552 TRFLE
+552 GSLPIRSLE
-557 GNSKGFYYQI
+557 GNAKGFYYQI

>member
-1 MPDEKKTIG
+1 MPEEKKMIG

-34 ELDVAIKVLLPGND
+34 ELDVAIKVLLQTTD
-48 ETNRTE
+48 DTNRTE

-80 GDDPDTSM
+80 GDDPDTGM

-102 KLIKERKFTIQEIVT
+102 NLMKERKFTIREIVT

-136 RDIKPANIM
+136 RDIKPANMM
-145 VDPATLIPK
+145 VHPETLVPK

-182 PEQCRGEVVDGRSDL
+182 PEQCRGEVVDGRSDI
-197 FSLGAMTYEMLTGIK
+197 FSLGAVLYEMLTGIK

-226 LDPNTP
+226 LEPNTP
-232 VPPGDLRPEIPY
+232 VPPSDLRPEIPY
-244 DLSEVVMKALAKD
+244 ALSEVAMQALAKD

-269 EALQAAMADVP
+269 AALQTAMAEAP
-280 TATVAIRPGDL
+280 SATVAIRPGDL
-291 PAIDKTVMM
+291 PAIDKTTMM
-300 TVKAAKMAGTT
+300 TVKAAKMSG
-311 TSAAA
+311 AAA
-316 RSGKTAKTAKAA
+316 RSARTAQPPAA
-328 AVGVPLQY
+328 GLPLQY
-336 VAMGAAAMLFIG
+336 IG
-348 IGAWF
+348 IAVAVFLLLGGGAWF
-353 FLKPQ
+353 IFKPQ
-358 PPAVTQAPSDAATA
+358 TPAGTQAPPVASNASTPLA
-372 PTPATQQAAPSAP
+372 PQSAPSAP
-385 VSLMAVRI
+385 FSTIAVEL
-393 GVLKEEPSGRIVL
+393 GVVKEETGGKISL

-420 VTVQPENPSYV
+420 VIVQPEKPSYIYV
-431 YIWQTDS
+431 WQTDS

-447 NADFSPQGNPVAGK
+447 NSDFNPQGNPVSAK

-467 VAKNKRQWFHLDQN
+467 VAKNQRQWFHLDQN
-481 PGEEEIVIAVS
+481 PGEEEIVIVAS
-492 TDQLQE
+492 ADPLQD

-523 LHRAKAKLGIGQ
+523 LHKAQAKLGIGK
-535 PVQDASRVAQP
+535 PVQDASQAAQ
-546 SPSSSP
+546 SSSGSSL
-552 TRFLE
+552 TRSLE

>member
-1 MPDEKKTIG
+1 MPDEKKKIG

-80 GDDPDTSM
+80 GDDPDTGM

-102 KLIKERKFTIQEIVT
+102 SLLKERKMTIQEIVT
-117 FICQVADGLDCA
+117 FISQVADGLDCA
-129 AQAGVVH
+129 AQAGIVH

-145 VDPATLIPK
+145 VNQETLTPK

-269 EALQAAMADVP
+269 EALQSALADAP
-280 TATVAIRPGDL
+280 SATVAIRPGDL
-291 PAIDKTVMM
+291 AVIDKTILM
-300 TVKAAKMAGTT
+300 TVKTAKMAGTT
-311 TSAAA
+311 ASARAA
-316 RSGKTAKTAKAA
+316 TKRAQPPAA
-328 AVGVPLQY
+328 GVPLQY
-336 VAMGAAAMLFIG
+336 VGIGVAALLLLG
-348 IGAWF
+348 GGAWF
-353 FLKPQ
+353 MLKPQ
-358 PPAVTQAPSDAATA
+358 PSPVTQAPPGA
-372 PTPATQQAAPSAP
+372 PATTPPQAQPPPPSAP
-385 VSLMAVRI
+385 VSVAAVQL
-393 GVLKEEPSGRIVL
+393 GVVKEESSGRVVL
-406 LNEGDPLRAADNFA
+406 LNDGDPLRATDNFA
-420 VTVQPENPSYV
+420 VTVQPDNPSYI

-447 NADFSPQGNPVAGK
+447 NADFNPQGNPVSSK

-481 PGEEEIVIAVS
+481 PGEEEIVIVVS
-492 TDQLQE
+492 ADQLQE

-510 VVDADTKRKIISD
+510 VVDADTKRKIVSD
-523 LHRAKAKLGIGQ
+523 LHRAKAKLSVGN
-535 PVQDASRVAQP
+535 PSQDASRAAQ
-546 SPSSSP
+546 SSSGASP
-552 TRFLE
+552 TRSLE

>member
-80 GDDPDTSM
+80 GDDPDTGM

-102 KLIKERKFTIQEIVT
+102 SLLKERKMTIQEIVT
-117 FICQVADGLDCA
+117 FISQVADGLDCA
-129 AQAGVVH
+129 AQAGIVH

-145 VDPATLIPK
+145 VNQETLTPK

-257 PADRFQRGKEMV
+257 PAERFQRGKEMV
-269 EALQAAMADVP
+269 EALQAAMAEAP
-280 TATVAIRPGDL
+280 SATVAIRPGDL

-300 TVKAAKMAGTT
+300 TVKAARISATT
-311 TSAAA
+311 TASVRPGRTTPPA
-316 RSGKTAKTAKAA
+316 TA
-328 AVGVPLQY
+328 GFPLQY
-336 VAMGAAAMLFIG
+336 VGIGVAALLLIG
-348 IGAWF
+348 GGAWF
-353 FLKPQ
+353 MLKS
-358 PPAVTQAPSDAATA
+358 PPAPVTQAPPGVPDASSPTQVPLPPTA
-372 PTPATQQAAPSAP
+372 SVPMAA
-385 VSLMAVRI
+385 VQL
-393 GVLKEEPSGRIVL
+393 GVVKEEPSGRIVL
-406 LNEGDPLRAADNFA
+406 LNEGDSLRATDNFA
-420 VTVQPENPSYV
+420 VTVQPENPSYI

-447 NADFSPQGNPVAGK
+447 NADFNPLGNPVSSR

-481 PGEEEIVIAVS
+481 PGEEEIVIVVS
-492 TDQLQE
+492 ADQLQE

-510 VVDADTKRKIISD
+510 VVDADTKRKIVSD
-523 LHRAKAKLGIGQ
+523 LHRAKTKLSVGKPPQG
-535 PVQDASRVAQP
+535 ASRAAQ
-546 SPSSSP
+546 SSP
-552 TRFLE
+552 GTAPTHFLE

-567 RLKHL
+567 RLRHL

>member
-1 MPDEKKTIG
+1 MPDEKKKIG

-80 GDDPDTSM
+80 GDDPDTGM

-102 KLIKERKFTIQEIVT
+102 SLLKERKMTIQEIVT
-117 FICQVADGLDCA
+117 FIAQVADGLDCA
-129 AQAGVVH
+129 AQAGIVH

-145 VDPATLIPK
+145 VNQETLTPK

-182 PEQCRGEVVDGRSDL
+182 PEQCRGEVVDGRSDI

-244 DLSEVVMKALAKD
+244 ELSEVVMKALAKD

-269 EALQAAMADVP
+269 EALQSALADAP
-280 TATVAIRPGDL
+280 SATVAIRPGDL
-291 PAIDKTVMM
+291 AVIDKTILM
-300 TVKAAKMAGTT
+300 TVKTAKMAGTT
-311 TSAAA
+311 PSARAA
-316 RSGKTAKTAKAA
+316 TKKAQPPSA
-328 AVGVPLQY
+328 GLPLQY
-336 VAMGAAAMLFIG
+336 VGIGVAALLLLG
-348 IGAWF
+348 GGAWF
-353 FLKPQ
+353 MLKPQ
-358 PPAVTQAPSDAATA
+358 PSPVTQASPN
-372 PTPATQQAAPSAP
+372 TPAAPSPQAQPVPPSAP
-385 VSLMAVRI
+385 VSVTAVQL
-393 GVLKEEPSGRIVL
+393 GVVKEEPSGRIVL
-406 LNEGDPLRAADNFA
+406 LNDGDPLRATDNFA
-420 VTVQPENPSYV
+420 VTVQPDNPSYI

-447 NADFSPQGNPVAGK
+447 NADFNPQGNPVSSK

-481 PGEEEIVIAVS
+481 PGEEEIVIVVS
-492 TDQLQE
+492 ADQLQE

-510 VVDADTKRKIISD
+510 VVDADTKRKIVSD
-523 LHRAKAKLGIGQ
+523 LHRAKAKLSVGM
-535 PVQDASRVAQP
+535 PSQDASRAAQ
-546 SPSSSP
+546 SSSGAAP
-552 TRFLE
+552 TRSLE

>member
-1 MPDEKKTIG
+1 MPDEKKMIG

-80 GDDPDTSM
+80 GDDPDSGM

-102 KLIKERKFTIQEIVT
+102 KLMKERKFTIREIVAL
-117 FICQVADGLDCA
+117 ICQAADGLDCA

-136 RDIKPANIM
+136 RDIKPANVM
-145 VDPATLIPK
+145 VDPDTLIPK

-182 PEQCRGEVVDGRSDL
+182 PEQCRGEVVDGRSDI
-197 FSLGAMTYEMLTGIK
+197 FSLGAMFYEMLTGIK

-232 VPPGDLRPEIPY
+232 VPPGDLRPEIPHA
-244 DLSEVVMKALAKD
+244 LSEVVMQALAKD

-269 EALQAAMADVP
+269 EALQAAMAEAP
-280 TATVAIRPGDL
+280 SATVAIRPGDL
-291 PAIDKTVMM
+291 PAIDKTVLM
-300 TVKAAKMAGTT
+300 TVKTARMSGTMAAG
-311 TSAAA
+311 A
-316 RSGKTAKTAKAA
+316 RSTRTAPPAA
-328 AVGVPLQY
+328 SRLPLQY
-336 VAMGAAAMLFIG
+336 IG
-348 IGAWF
+348 IGVAALLLVGGVAWF
-353 FLKPQ
+353 LLKPQ
-358 PPAVTQAPSDAATA
+358 APAGTQAPPNASTA
-372 PTPATQQAAPSAP
+372 PAPPAAPTTPSTP
-385 VSLMAVRI
+385 VATMAVEL
-393 GVLKEEPSGRIVL
+393 GVIKEQPNGNISL

-420 VTVQPENPSYV
+420 VVARPESPSYI

-447 NADFSPQGNPVAGK
+447 NSDFNPQGNPVSAK

-467 VAKNKRQWFHLDQN
+467 VAKNQRQWFHLDQN
-481 PGEEEIVIAVS
+481 PGEEEIVIVVAA
-492 TDQLQE
+492 DPLQD

-510 VVDADTKRKIISD
+510 VVDADTKRKIVSD
-523 LHRAKAKLGIGQ
+523 LHRAQAKLSVGK
-535 PVQDASRVAQP
+535 PVQDASHVAQ
-546 SPSSSP
+546 SSP
-552 TRFLE
+552 GSSPARSLE